1 MYILSDDQLASV
13 KSFID
18 KLDESLIK
26 SRVQRWFDKIK
37 PERVLSEE
45 MEEFVGFATHLP
57 KEVQDYPQAFAF
69 AVKNGDET
77 PEEAE
82 DEGEESEEP
91 KKPKKVKKA
100 AKVVTKKK

>member
-1 MYILSDDQLASV
+1 MYILSDGQLESL

-26 SRVQRWFDKIK
+26 SRVQRWFDKLK

-57 KEVQDYPQAFAF
+57 NELQDYPQAFAF

-77 PEEAE
+77 PEET
-82 DEGEESEEP
+82 EGEAGDEP
-91 KKPKKVKKA
+91 QKPKKVKKA
-100 AKVVTKKK
+100 VKVVTKKK